1 MWQRFFLF
9 LTLLVVTT
17 TTQGDVVFPLQ
28 SGRVGD
34 RMVTMDANGNRVKLA
49 CVNWY
54 GAHMED
60 MVVNGLDRQPI
71 SNIAQIIADLGF
83 NCVRLPF
90 ALDTIFKNPVVRA
103 ERLSANPEMIGMT
116 AMEVFDETIK
126 ALTDA
131 KIIILP
137 NNHMSTAMWCCSPDD
152 GEGLWYTDEYPEED
166 FIEGWRQITTRYKD
180 NPWVAGMDLRNE
192 LRPAHGTMAAWGN
205 GKQNDWALAAE
216 KAGNVI
222 LDVNPDVLVI
232 VGGILSN
239 GNLMGALTHP
249 IQLTLPG
256 KLVYT
261 GHIYPFSPII
271 SDLPYP
277 YYKMVMHNM
286 QTFVADAGFNYS
298 APYWMGEFGSGG
310 GNDEKWQNI
319 LRFLTETDHDWAYW
333 SIDGYKYPDQGEG
346 YGLLEDDYVTI
357 RHQWKIDQLQAIMPV
372 LSNHDGD
379 QH

>member
-1 MWQRFFLF
+1 MCYVIVTMCFTLYFFLI
-9 LTLLVVTT
+9 LSLVITH
-17 TTQGDVVFPLQ
+17 GDVVFPLQ

-137 NNHMSTAMWCCSPDD
+137 NNHMSTAMWCCPDE
-152 GEGLWYTDEYPEED
+152 EGLWYTNEYPEED

-192 LRPAHGTMAAWGN
+192 VRHNQNGTMAAWGN

-333 SIDGYKYPDQGEG
+333 SIDGYIYPDKG
-346 YGLLEDDYVTI
+346 
-357 RHQWKIDQLQAIMPV
+357 QLNIYYSC
-372 LSNHDGD
+372 L
-379 QH
+379 